1 MQRSFSVTDATVVPL
16 AKFFNQYQVLTR
28 LWIKEHMMF
37 QLGFN
42 PILRDQLEQAFPRLY
57 NAFCVQAMVVTDDVR
72 MLLTSSLRSNREQYE
87 SVVVPL
93 LGSTIVQ
100 RVKPKTRRKTDDT
113 PLEALSAGKR
123 TKRLIQ
129 QDHKDMCPIVNVAPL
144 DDIYALCQELISTI
158 APRCRRPTTASGTMG
173 SSPT

>member
-37 QLGFN
+37 QLGSN
-42 PILRDQLEQAFPRLY
+42 PVLRDQLEQAFPRLY
-57 NAFCVQAMVVTDDVR
+57 NAFAVQAMVVTDDVR
-72 MLLTSSLRSNREQYE
+72 MLLSSKLRDDRARYE
-87 SVVVPL
+87 AFVVPL

-113 PLEALSAGKR
+113 PIEALSAGKR

-129 QDHKDMCPIVNVAPL
+129 QDHRDMCPVVNVPAL
-144 DDIYALCQELISTI
+144 DDIYALCQELIQ
-158 APRCRRPTTASGTMG
+158 
-173 SSPT
+173 